1 MMTDHELNICFLK
14 ENNEGRGKMKKNNCI
29 RIAICIAVVGAIAV
43 LLCGRYYF
51 SGQYVNPE
59 NLTYNL
65 EVSEEELSIAVN
77 SISNQGIQKIAV
89 NESEGVV
96 EISVRCVPKSLFY
109 KTSAE
114 SRYAASEKIRQ
125 VWIGNRIVWA
135 NGETISPLTS
145 KLYDVYN
152 PYIGNMPSNGEIVNA
167 LNMTAYTG
175 DFTNEFQTSEEPYT
189 WKMIFQNDF
198 SSDRQDAFEER
209 LKKYAY
215 IYLAQ
220 IGNLNEV
227 IYEYS
232 IDGENKTL
240 SVTSSEASQF
250 AGVDIKE
257 VGRDVNQI
265 EALVQKTELSKVVF
279 GGAAV
284 ESNAQVDF
292 SNGGNSQEVQGQLYA
307 DLFWGNKYQ
316 MNLSGNAEEG
326 YYLGQ

>member
-1 MMTDHELNICFLK
+1 
-14 ENNEGRGKMKKNNCI
+14 MKKNNCI

-43 LLCGRYYF
+43 LLLCGRYYF

-125 VWIGNRIVWA
+125 VFIGNRIVWA

-265 EALVQKTELSKVVF
+265 EALVQKTELSKIVF

-292 SNGGNSQEVQGQLYA
+292 SNGGNTQEVQGQLYA

>member
-1 MMTDHELNICFLK
+1 
-14 ENNEGRGKMKKNNCI
+14 MKKNNCI

-125 VWIGNRIVWA
+125 VFIGNRIVWA
-135 NGETISPLTS
+135 NGE
-145 KLYDVYN
+145 
-152 PYIGNMPSNGEIVNA
+152 IVNA
-167 LNMTAYTG
+167 LNMTVYTG

>member
-1 MMTDHELNICFLK
+1 
-14 ENNEGRGKMKKNNCI
+14 
-29 RIAICIAVVGAIAV
+29 
-43 LLCGRYYF
+43 
-51 SGQYVNPE
+51 
-59 NLTYNL
+59 
-65 EVSEEELSIAVN
+65 
-77 SISNQGIQKIAV
+77 
-89 NESEGVV
+89 
-96 EISVRCVPKSLFY
+96 
-109 KTSAE
+109 
-114 SRYAASEKIRQ
+114 
-125 VWIGNRIVWA
+125 
-135 NGETISPLTS
+135 
-145 KLYDVYN
+145 
-152 PYIGNMPSNGEIVNA
+152 
-167 LNMTAYTG
+167 MTAYTG

-215 IYLAQ
+215 IFLAQ